1 MGLLGTIG
9 TVAGSYFGGP
19 VGGAIGG
26 TIGGALEGGMQTAGG
41 MQQSAAAQKAAQQAA
56 AASQFRPVGIT
67 NTFGSSNFAFDPNT
81 GQMTSAGY
89 TLSPELQAYQNAIM
103 GNTRASLGDVTALQ
117 NLGRGYLAQTPEQ
130 AAQQWM
136 QNQQALLQPS
146 RDLAWAKAN
155 LQNFN
160 QGTGGLS
167 VAQGGTLQAA
177 NPIAAALANAQAM
190 QDLQLASQAQ
200 QAGQQQVQFGQGLL
214 TGAYQPFTAGLS
226 TMGAVEGL
234 GQQPFDLSTALGAKT
249 STAGANA
256 AKYIASPEASYSSG
270 GTLLSALG
278 KGLSGYTGNLGGLFG
293 GGSSIPTA
301 ANNNAFDYLNTQGQ
315 LPSLDYSNF
324 VWG

>member
-9 TVAGSYFGGP
+9 SVAGTYFGGP
-19 VGGAIGG
+19 VGGSIGG

-41 MQQSAAAQKAAQQAA
+41 MQQSAAARQAAQQAA

-67 NTFGSSNFAFDPNT
+67 NTFGSSNFTYNPTT
-81 GQMTSAGY
+81 GQMESAGY
-89 TLSPELQAYQNAIM
+89 KLSPELQAYQDAIM
-103 GNTRASLGDVTALQ
+103 GNTRSSLGDVTALQ
-117 NLGRGYLAQTPEQ
+117 NLGRGYLAQSPQE
-130 AAQQWM
+130 AAAQWM
-136 QNQQALLQPS
+136 QGQQALLAPS
-146 RDLAWAKAN
+146 REQAWAK
-155 LQNFN
+155 LGQTNFN
-160 QGTGGLS
+160 QGTTGLS
-167 VAQGGTLQAA
+167 VAQGGNLQSA
-177 NPIAAALANAQAM
+177 NPYAAALANAQAM

-200 QAGQQQVQFGQGLL
+200 QQGQQQVQFGQGLL

-234 GQQPFDLSTALGAKT
+234 GQQPLELSASLGGRSA
-249 STAGANA
+249 TAGANA

-293 GGSSIPTA
+293 GSSVPTA
-301 ANNNAFDYLNTQGQ
+301 TNNNAFDYLNTQGQ